1 MQALTIHNYE
11 MLEMIHKAYEKEL
24 TSNHTLLFL
33 AQ

>member
-1 MQALTIHNYE
+1 MQVPTIHNYE
-11 MLEMIHKAYEKEL
+11 MIPKADEKEL